1 MAGLGGVGGSGGSDR
16 TSESQR
22 AAAERAAEA
31 RASERAAAAAEARA
45 RQKDMST
52 FEAAKPRAPVA
63 LGPVASAAAT
73 EAADKVVAACTNYTA
88 AREEVAR
95 LNGQLERALRTEPSL
110 RDPEAA
116 ERFRTEFVSEHAD
129 VYEAERTAARELA
142 TALREGEPHLRAD
155 GITQGNVGNRMAM
168 LAGLE
173 TLANSSE
180 YAQAIEL
187 AGRYGGGRDAPLP
200 REETQGVAERAALTG
215 LREDLSAG
223 GDPDQA
229 VSTIGGLLGA
239 AGFARST
246 PALSAIGN
254 AIGAGADLSAFM
266 RTGDPASL
274 GAAGFGAL
282 GTAAAATAIFASSGP
297 IAIGA
302 GVVSAAALAGKFI
315 TRQIA
320 GDNEYR
326 AAIGEALAKTHGLTA
341 DQTEEIMGQRAG
353 ILANAGLSS
362 ADLAALARNDHLDEA
377 LAVLASG
384 TPLDTGVYGDAIDP
398 AERDARM
405 RALELEE
412 PGLPYISYEM
422 RVVDAMREERRAQGT
437 PAELLVADLR
447 AQGLLQ

>member
-1 MAGLGGVGGSGGSDR
+1 M
-16 TSESQR
+16 
-22 AAAERAAEA
+22 
-31 RASERAAAAAEARA
+31 
-45 RQKDMST
+45 
-52 FEAAKPRAPVA
+52 A
-63 LGPVASAAAT
+63 LGTVASAAAT
-73 EAADKVVAACTNYTA
+73 EAADKVAAACTNYTA

-116 ERFRTEFVSEHAD
+116 ERFRTEFISEHAD

-168 LAGLE
+168 LAGLD
-173 TLANSSE
+173 TLASSSE

-187 AGRYGGGRDAPLP
+187 AGQYGRGRDAPLP

-223 GDPDQA
+223 IDAEQA
-229 VSTIGGLLGA
+229 VRTVGGLLGA

-282 GTAAAATAIFASSGP
+282 GTAAAVAAVFGAGP
-297 IAIGA
+297 ITIGA
-302 GVVSAAALAGKFI
+302 GLVALSGRFI

-341 DQTEEIMGQRAG
+341 EQTEEIMGQRAS

-362 ADLAALARNDHLDEA
+362 ADLAELARNDHLDEA
-377 LAVLASG
+377 LDVLASG

-447 AQGLLQ
+447 AEGLLP

>member
-1 MAGLGGVGGSGGSDR
+1 MAGIGGVGGSGGSDR

-31 RASERAAAAAEARA
+31 RAAERAAAAAEARA
-45 RQKDMST
+45 RQKDVST
-52 FEAAKPRAPVA
+52 FEAARPKETLSMLA
-63 LGPVASAAAT
+63 VASPAAVEAAA
-73 EAADKVVAACTNYTA
+73 KVATA
-88 AREEVAR
+88 RTTYVDARAEVSR
-95 LNGQLERALRTEPSL
+95 LNSQLERALRTEPSL
-110 RDPEAA
+110 RAPAAA
-116 ERFRTEFVSEHAD
+116 ERFRTEFLSEHAEA
-129 VYEAERTAARELA
+129 YEAEKASAQALA
-142 TALREGEPHLRAD
+142 TALREAEPHIRAD
-155 GITQGNVGNRMAM
+155 GMSVGNMGTRLEV

-173 TLANSSE
+173 TLAGSSE
-180 YAQAIEL
+180 YEQAIEL
-187 AGRYGGGRDAPLP
+187 AGQYGAGHDATVPRDQTKAI
-200 REETQGVAERAALTG
+200 AERAVLTG

-223 GDPDQA
+223 IDAEQA
-229 VSTIGGLLGA
+229 VRTAGGLLGA

-282 GTAAAATAIFASSGP
+282 GSAAAVAAVFGAGP
-297 IAIGA
+297 ITIGA
-302 GVVSAAALAGKFI
+302 GLVALSGRFI
-315 TRQIA
+315 TRQMA
-320 GDNEYR
+320 GENEYH
-326 AAIGEALAKTHGLTA
+326 AAIDEALAKTHGLTA
-341 DQTEEIMGQRAG
+341 EQTDEIMGQRAG

-362 ADLAALARNDHLDEA
+362 ADLAELARNDHLDEA
-377 LAVLASG
+377 LDVLASG

-398 AERDARM
+398 DERDARM

-447 AQGLLQ
+447 AEGLLP